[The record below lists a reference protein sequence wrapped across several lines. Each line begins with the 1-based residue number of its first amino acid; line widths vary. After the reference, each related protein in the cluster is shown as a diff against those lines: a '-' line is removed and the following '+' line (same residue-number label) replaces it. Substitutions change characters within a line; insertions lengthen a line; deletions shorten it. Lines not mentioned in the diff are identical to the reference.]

1 MIKKHPLT
9 FYFIIAYIATWLLA
23 LPLILTKFGLTIVNP
38 NWHFLAAFGPTISA
52 VLVTYASKRKQGVK
66 DLMKTCFKWKVGVFW
81 ILFSS
86 LVVPFFLL
94 LAIGLNFIFTGN
106 VINLIAYLIDNGIS
120 NPVSIL
126 LWIWVG
132 AISYGLF
139 EEIGW
144 RGYALPK
151 LQEKYNPL
159 IATII
164 LAILWAF
171 WHVPLFFYR
180 LSIQI
185 VFGWFFGLFMGAIV
199 LTFLFN
205 SSGKSA
211 LVAILFHIT
220 NNIVFLFNIAEVQ
233 MYVTIFM
240 SIFVIIILIIG
251 RTQLSTK
258 RAETKDLLTNKL

>member
-1 MIKKHPLT
+1 MCKLIKKYPLAS
-9 FYFIIAYIATWLLA
+9 YFLIAYIATWLLA
-23 LPLILTKFGLTIVNP
+23 LPLLLNQFGLISVNM

-52 VLVTYASKRKQGVK
+52 VTVAYISEKREGVK
-66 DLMKTCFKWKVGVFW
+66 TLMKTSFKWRVGAFW

-86 LVVPFFLL
+86 LIVPLFLL
-94 LAIGLNFIFTGN
+94 LTIGLNWVFTGN
-106 VINLIAYLIDNGIS
+106 IIDLNAYLIDNGITD
-120 NPVSIL
+120 PASIII
-126 LWIWVG
+126 WIWVG
-132 AISYGLF
+132 AISYGVF

-159 IATII
+159 IATMILTII
-164 LAILWAF
+164 WAF

-180 LSIQI
+180 LSVQY

-211 LVAILFHIT
+211 FVAILFHIT
-220 NNIVFLFNIAEVQ
+220 NNIVWLFNIAEVQ
-233 MYVTIFM
+233 MYVTIM
-240 SIFVIIILIIG
+240 LVILVIIILIIG
-251 RTQLSTK
+251 KTHLSIK
-258 RAETKDLLTNKL
+258 KKNVE

>member
-1 MIKKHPLT
+1 MFKLIKKYPLT
-9 FYFIIAYIATWLLA
+9 SYFIIAYIATWLLA
-23 LPLILTKFGLTIVNP
+23 LPLILNQFGLISVNI

-52 VLVTYASKRKQGVK
+52 VTVVYISEKREGVK
-66 DLMKTCFKWKVGVFW
+66 TLMKTSFRWRVGAFW

-86 LVVPFFLL
+86 LIVPLFLL
-94 LAIGLNFIFTGN
+94 LTIGLNWLFTGN
-106 VINLIAYLIDNGIS
+106 IIDLNAYLIDNGITD
-120 NPVSIL
+120 PASIII
-126 LWIWVG
+126 WIWVG
-132 AISYGLF
+132 AISYGVF

-164 LAILWAF
+164 LTILWAF

-180 LSIQI
+180 LSISY

-211 LVAILFHIT
+211 FVAILFHIT
-220 NNIVFLFNIAEVQ
+220 NNIVWLFNIAEVQ
-233 MYVTIFM
+233 MYVTIM
-240 SIFVIIILIIG
+240 LVILVIIILIIG
-251 RTQLSTK
+251 KTHLSIK
-258 RAETKDLLTNKL
+258 KKNVE